1 MCAELPGNRCFL
13 VRQLKYKQHPM
24 KTKNLLMKNLLT
36 LTILLIMSVSSFA
49 RTYSSYTANKSG
61 YWKALSTWTIVN
73 RNDGIQKDKFIIP
86 AGITIVADDDVNK
99 MGLDNVELQIS
110 GVLQLAPSAIL
121 YFGAESKIDIYASG
135 SIAGNGASQ
144 RIFIGGVSKYTGNT
158 DKNLSGPLYADASTT
173 GFTSYALM
181 SVNFISFAGSMNND
195 NTISLKWS
203 VSNEVNN
210 KHYEVEARNSSEWAK
225 IGLVAA
231 NANAAST
238 NSYKFNTKDAKAGT
252 TAFRLKQVDLDGT
265 VHYSN
270 IITINNKQALAQTK
284 IFAANRKVNIQLP
297 GEVKQ
302 TVAVKVMNLNG
313 FVVASQS
320 FNQPASNLSLSLNH
334 LNAGTYVV
342 YVSDNINMPVATKVM
357 VN

>member
-1 MCAELPGNRCFL
+1 
-13 VRQLKYKQHPM
+13 
-24 KTKNLLMKNLLT
+24 MKNILT
-36 LTILLIMSVSSFA
+36 LTILIVISVSSFA
-49 RTYSSYTANKSG
+49 RTYSTYTAKKSG
-61 YWKALSTWTIVN
+61 NWYALSNWNIVN
-73 RNDGIQKDKFIIP
+73 RNDGIQKDKFVIP
-86 AGITIVADDDVNK
+86 AGITIVADDDVNT
-99 MGLDNVELQIS
+99 MGFDNVELQIS

-121 YFGAESKIDIYASG
+121 YFGGQSIIDIYSTG
-135 SIAGNGASQ
+135 TIAGNGASQ

-181 SVNFISFAGSMNND
+181 SVNFISFAGSINND

-203 VSNEVNN
+203 VSNEINN
-210 KHYEVEARNSSEWAK
+210 KHYEVEARNNSEWSK
-225 IGLVAA
+225 IGMVAA
-231 NANAAST
+231 NANAAT
-238 NSYKFNTKDAKAGT
+238 NNYKFNTKDAKAGT
-252 TAFRLKQVDLDGT
+252 TAFRLKQVDRDGS

-297 GEVKQ
+297 AEVKQ

-320 FNQPASNLSLSLNH
+320 FNQPASNISLSLNH

-342 YVSDNINMPVATKVM
+342 YVSDNTNMPAVTKVM